1 MLVDTS
7 VWVDHFRRRNTALS
21 ARLDANQVWT
31 HEFVVGE
38 LACGNLSRR
47 REILSS
53 LAALPHAPL
62 ADHDQVLRLV
72 SDRHLMGKGLGW
84 IDMHLLAAAMSADV
98 LFWTLDKRLAA
109 AAVDLGLAPA
119 Y

>member
-7 VWVDHFRRRNTALS
+7 VWVDHFRRRNRALS
-21 ARLDANQVWT
+21 ARLDATQVWT
-31 HEFVVGE
+31 HEFVIGE

-62 ADHDQVLRLV
+62 ADHDEVLRLI

-84 IDMHLLAAAMSADV
+84 IDVHLLAAALNAG
-98 LFWTLDKRLAA
+98 LWFWTLDKRLAA
-109 AAVDLGLAPA
+109 VAVGLGIAPA
-119 Y
+119 P

>member
-7 VWVDHFRRRNTALS
+7 VWVDHFRRRNASLA
-21 ARLDANQVWT
+21 ARLEASQVWT

-47 REILSS
+47 GEILSS
-53 LAALPHAPL
+53 LATLPHAPL
-62 ADHDQVLRLV
+62 ADHDEVLRLV

-84 IDMHLLAAAMSADV
+84 IDMHLLAAAVNAD
-98 LFWTLDKRLAA
+98 LAFWTLDKRLAVVA
-109 AAVDLGLAPA
+109 ADLGLAPA
-119 Y
+119 S